1 MKYKPTMFGI
11 TREVAKLKD
20 PRATFISGI
29 AETLLNLGTAY
40 YGGFVTYSCGNPEC
54 SGTFTLTSRTKRPLV
69 CPKCGEE
76 IDWVGIATRKI
87 KICPECN
94 REYRLDDN
102 YCPYH
107 LPKVAL
113 VEKEIP
119 L

>member
-1 MKYKPTMFGI
+1 MKYKPTLFSI
-11 TREVAKLKD
+11 TKEVAKFKH
-20 PRATFISGI
+20 PTATVISGI
-29 AETLLNLGTAY
+29 LETALNLGSVY
-40 YGGFVTYSCGNPEC
+40 YGGYVTYGCGNPEC
-54 SGTFTLTSRTKRPLV
+54 SGTFTLTSRTKIPLV

-87 KICPECN
+87 KVCPQCN
-94 REYRLDDN
+94 REHSLDDN

>member
-1 MKYKPTMFGI
+1 MKYKPKLFGI
-11 TREVAKLKD
+11 TEKAAKLGD
-20 PRATFISGI
+20 PGATLISGI
-29 AETLLNLGTAY
+29 FELALSLGTAY

-69 CPKCGEE
+69 CHKCGEE
-76 IDWVGIATRKI
+76 IDWVGIVTRKI
-87 KICPECN
+87 KICPQCN

-102 YCPYH
+102 YCLYH
-107 LPKVAL
+107 LPRVAL